1 MLSFAIYPLLKGSVK
16 LVALTVGVTAW
27 GLAAPAAAQTYPTK
41 PVTVIVPFAAGGSVD
56 VLTRIITSHMAKT
69 LGQSFVMD
77 SVGGAGGTIGVA
89 KGARSAPDG
98 YTLVAGSSGSNA
110 GAYSTYEKL
119 SYTAD
124 SFSNIG
130 IIAIIPALV
139 VVKKDLPVHNL
150 QELVAY
156 SKSNPGKLSFGH
168 PGVGSSVHLQCEF
181 LKLATGIDMVLV
193 PYKGAGALMG
203 DLIGGQIDGA
213 CDAPPSSVGPV
224 RNGMIRAI
232 AVMGKERAASM
243 PDVPTTV
250 EQGQPKLQAPA
261 WIGLFAPKNT
271 PKSVLDRLEKALA
284 AAMDDPDIQTRVIKL
299 GANVP
304 PSAQRGMKFTDEFI
318 QTESAKWAEL
328 SKAAHIEKQ

>member
-1 MLSFAIYPLLKGSVK
+1 MLSFAIHPLFNNAIK
-16 LVALTVGVTAW
+16 LATLTVAVTAW

-89 KGARSAPDG
+89 KGARSSPDG

-119 SYTAD
+119 SYSAD
-124 SFSNIG
+124 SFANLG
-130 IIAIIPALV
+130 IMAIIPALV
-139 VVKKDLPVHNL
+139 VVKKDLPVRNL
-150 QELVAY
+150 QDLLAY
-156 SKSNPGKLSFGH
+156 SKANPGKLSFGH

-193 PYKGAGALMG
+193 PYKGAGPLMS

-213 CDAPPSSVGPV
+213 CDAPPSSGGPV
-224 RNGMIRAI
+224 QSGLIRAI

-261 WIGLFAPKNT
+261 WIGLFAPKDT
-271 PKSVLDRLEKALA
+271 PKPVIDRLENALA
-284 AAMDDPDIQTRVIKL
+284 AALNDPDIQARVTKL

-304 PSAQRGMKFTDEFI
+304 PLAQRGMKFGNEFI
-318 QTESAKWAEL
+318 QTETTKWAEL
-328 SKAAHIEKQ
+328 AKAARLEKQ